1 MLTSKVGQA
10 HVRTHHYPRVSL
22 LRSKGVHCLSVQLV
36 PPPSLLVPKAI
47 NYYETALKSHANEA
61 GLRCELAQL
70 YLKLTYYDKAKK
82 TLVAGLR
89 IGEGGKW

>member
-1 MLTSKVGQA
+1 MFGPTIIPGLVYSETKVSI
-10 HVRTHHYPRVSL
+10 V
-22 LRSKGVHCLSVQLV
+22 LSVQLV
-36 PPPSLLVPKAI
+36 PPPSLLVHKAI

-82 TLVAGLR
+82 TLVAGLH
-89 IGEGGKW
+89 IGEGGKG

>member
-1 MLTSKVGQA
+1 MFGPIIIPGLVYSE
-10 HVRTHHYPRVSL
+10 
-22 LRSKGVHCLSVQLV
+22 SKGDHCLSVQLF
-36 PPPSLLVPKAI
+36 PSPSLLVPKAI
-47 NYYETALKSHANEA
+47 NYYETALKNHANEA

-89 IGEGGKW
+89 IGEGGKR